1 MKAIKVVLGLVV
13 AVIAV
18 AAIVVVV
25 GVQNLDKIVKTAVEK
40 VGPEVLGT
48 EVRLNEVKIEIT
60 EGRGELRGLT
70 VANPQ
75 GYSAAN
81 IFSLGQ
87 TVLDIDTSSLGG
99 DVIVINEITIKGA
112 DLLAEQKGLKDTNLQ
127 ALLDNIQSGSTSGS
141 GSEKQEQSGDS
152 AGPEVLLAVEKFTF
166 ADSNMK
172 LVSEQFGEHKLTLP
186 AINLTN
192 LGSRDKGLT
201 PEELANAVVK
211 PLLAQAK
218 KAAQKRIESLA
229 KEKAEEKINE
239 KLNEKLGEDG
249 AKKLNELKSLFGK

>member
-1 MKAIKVVLGLVV
+1 MKALKIVLGLVV
-13 AVIAV
+13 AVVAV
-18 AAIVVVV
+18 AAIVVVI

-48 EVRLNEVKIEIT
+48 EVLLSEVHIDIT

-70 VANPQ
+70 VANPE
-75 GYSAAN
+75 GYSPAN

-112 DLLAEQKGLKDTNLQ
+112 NLLAEQKGLKDTNLQ
-127 ALLDNIQSGSTSGS
+127 ALLDNIQSGSKSASSSTEPDQTSDASGS
-141 GSEKQEQSGDS
+141 D
-152 AGPEVLLAVEKFTF
+152 VLLAVEKFTF

-172 LVSEQFGEHKLTLP
+172 LVSEQFGEHSLTLP
-186 AINLTN
+186 SIKLTD
-192 LGSRDKGLT
+192 LGTKDKGLT

-218 KAAQKRIESLA
+218 KAAQKRIEALA

>member
-1 MKAIKVVLGLVV
+1 MKALKVILGLVV
-13 AVIAV
+13 AAV
-18 AAIVVVV
+18 AIVAIVVVI

-48 EVRLNEVKIEIT
+48 EVLLSEVEIDIT

-70 VANPQ
+70 VANPE
-75 GYSAAN
+75 GYSSAN

-112 DLLAEQKGLKDTNLQ
+112 NLLAEQKGLKDTNLQ
-127 ALLDNIQSGSTSGS
+127 ALLDNIQSGSKSTAGS
-141 GSEKQEQSGDS
+141 AQEDQSSEETGSD
-152 AGPEVLLAVEKFTF
+152 VLLAVEKFTF

-172 LVSEQFGEHKLTLP
+172 LISEQFGEHSLTLP
-186 AINLTN
+186 PIKLTN
-192 LGSRDKGLT
+192 LGSKDKGLT

-229 KEKAEEKINE
+229 KEKAEEKLNE

>member
-1 MKAIKVVLGLVV
+1 MKALKVVLGLVV
-13 AVIAV
+13 AVIAI
-18 AAIVVVV
+18 AAIVIVV
-25 GVQNLDKIVKTAVEK
+25 GLQNLDKIVKTTVEK

-48 EVRLNEVKIEIT
+48 EVRLSEVNIDIT
-60 EGRGELRGLT
+60 DGRGELLGLT

-127 ALLDNIQSGSTSGS
+127 ALLDNIQSGSTPDSGDK
-141 GSEKQEQSGDS
+141 KQEQGGEATGSN
-152 AGPEVLLAVEKFTF
+152 VLLAVEKFTF

-172 LVSEQFGEHKLTLP
+172 LVSEQFGEHSLTLP
-186 AINLTN
+186 AINLSN
-192 LGSRDKGLT
+192 LGSKDKGLT

-229 KEKAEEKINE
+229 KEKAQEKIKD
-239 KLNEKLGEDG
+239 KLNETLGEDG
-249 AKKLNELKSLFGK
+249 TKKLNELKSLFGK